1 MVHTLL
7 SKIERPRSDCCI
19 KVKLMLSVSSVFT
32 FKKLYSTLS
41 LSTQVYKWI
50 YTGQPLGLVSTSDV
64 IVSGVGSSWNRMR
77 NRKLDGIG
85 IERIRRRFSF
95 SSDSASAFVASVASG
110 NQSLMIPK
118 NSGGRKRS
126 MEVGEKRGYWLI
138 PNAPLISTKIAFLC
152 IFPCS
157 NQQKQNHSPKIPF
170 YVCDQAQLFP
180 VDFNTPPHT
189 FFCMRSRRLWKNP
202 QNFQFVL
209 NRGRWGFPPVSPFL
223 PY

>member
-126 MEVGEKRGYWLI
+126 MDRHQIQRGEVISLQYMVAR
-138 PNAPLISTKIAFLC
+138 NALEG
-152 IFPCS
+152 
-157 NQQKQNHSPKIPF
+157 HS
-170 YVCDQAQLFP
+170 
-180 VDFNTPPHT
+180 
-189 FFCMRSRRLWKNP
+189 
-202 QNFQFVL
+202 
-209 NRGRWGFPPVSPFL
+209 
-223 PY
+223 